1 MVVCPPGVL
10 PNPGQ
15 LLGAC
20 TTQLAPDTL
29 LQLKRVGQVLA
40 AGTMCFAFSV
50 SEISAWE
57 QTEQRLRAEFVIR
70 FPVHVG
76 EKRNPPFHQCR
87 SP

>member
-29 LQLKRVGQVLA
+29 LQLKRAGQVLA
-40 AGTMCFAFSV
+40 AGTMCFAFTV
-50 SEISAWE
+50 FQKLVE

>member
-20 TTQLAPDTL
+20 TTQLAPDTPAAEEGWPGACC
-29 LQLKRVGQVLA
+29 RNDVL
-40 AGTMCFAFSV
+40 CIHSV
-50 SEISAWE
+50 SEISAWV